1 MSGSY
6 QQSSRENST
15 GLPKA
20 SDPQMRSEEN
30 VFKKQL
36 LNGTVSQFDIE
47 QRHTNTQ
54 PPQRQK
60 VNFLC
65 LSLRLRIPFPD
76 LRSIF
81 HCPRQDVKQSL
92 EGGLPWGRLHCL
104 TPKECYSRRGGE
116 WGQGERKRVQSE
128 MQSMSSKVLTDC
140 FLQPK
145 KLMLAARSLS
155 LATTDPRV
163 GMRGQNER
171 KKQISV

>member
-1 MSGSY
+1 MSGSN

-20 SDPQMRSEEN
+20 SDPQTRSEEN

-54 PPQRQK
+54 PPQRHK

-65 LSLRLRIPFPD
+65 LSLMLRIPFPD

-81 HCPRQDVKQSL
+81 HCPRRDVKQSL
-92 EGGLPWGRLHCL
+92 ERGAALGKAPLSDSKGVLQREW
-104 TPKECYSRRGGE
+104 RRVGSGGE
-116 WGQGERKRVQSE
+116 GQGTVRNVEH
-128 MQSMSSKVLTDC
+128 VL
-140 FLQPK
+140 
-145 KLMLAARSLS
+145 
-155 LATTDPRV
+155 
-163 GMRGQNER
+163 
-171 KKQISV
+171 